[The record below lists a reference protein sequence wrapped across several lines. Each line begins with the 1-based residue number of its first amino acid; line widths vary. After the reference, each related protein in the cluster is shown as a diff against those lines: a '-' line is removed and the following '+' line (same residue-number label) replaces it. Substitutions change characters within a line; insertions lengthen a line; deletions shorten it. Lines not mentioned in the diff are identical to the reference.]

1 MQFHKTTLLL
11 LIVFSFPTSTLNAQ
25 LVNNITKPSLT
36 KSSLAE
42 KIYLQMDNTIY
53 QTGGTVWFKAIVSKS
68 YDNSL
73 SDVSEILHVEL
84 IDSNEA
90 IVEKKLLKLKKGT
103 ASGAFE
109 LQKSYSTGKY
119 LIRAYTNWNRNFEED
134 FIFSKSIDVFNLD
147 EIVKPKSLITNVV
160 VNAGEDKTLSAD
172 INPRSVNPKYR
183 GKLKLYIDTGNTID
197 SVELNR
203 TKDGIYKLNY
213 TLPENTTWTKLSF
226 NKGASGEMFESDN
239 LDSYSKSIVI
249 DKDYLDVQFFPEG
262 GRLVNNL
269 LSTVA
274 FKALDYQGL
283 GYKVS
288 GQIKN
293 GQGNA
298 ITSFKS
304 NKLGLGTFKL
314 LPKTGHNYYA
324 EVSINDVVYKY
335 SLPIAKN
342 TGRVLSVV
350 RLKDDIRIL
359 LASNKKTEG
368 DIRIQTESRGVKYH
382 DLSFK
387 NKDEITT
394 FISSESLP
402 EGIVK
407 ISVVDNN
414 NQVIN
419 ERLVFNTKP
428 NNRLVL
434 DIKSDRD
441 SYSQREKTT
450 LKIELD
456 SLQAEGTSLSVLV
469 IDKERVD
476 ASRNYR
482 PNLVSHLLLS
492 SELKGFIEDPTYY
505 FDSTNHD
512 RALDLD
518 ALLLSQGW
526 RTYKYQKISANT
538 HYTYKPEK
546 RLVVSGTIGEY
557 FNPKKRPKK
566 PLDINMFIYGEP
578 VDIYKQEIDSS
589 GKYCFEVEDIYNSN
603 TELFMQVVD
612 KKGKPIDF
620 RINIDKKWNPKIE
633 FKREQTVDLPSEIIS
648 TFTERV
654 EVKNKIQRDFE
665 VANNMVA
672 LDEVNI
678 KGYKLTPAREKSI
691 ERNGEP
697 SAVIEGEELRKK
709 APKREY
715 GIYSVLEV
723 LYPNLVRIERVG
735 RYGQVMIATV
745 VGSDLTLVLLDGKPV
760 HLEDYRYLGNIPI
773 NDVESIDLI
782 KKAKRPSQYLGDVWY
797 TPVLLNSRSGDLA
810 PKVLSYIHIYTFSKN
825 GLNKNIKSK
834 GVLTNTIKGFSES
847 IAFYTP
853 NYETLSNQDWVIP
866 DNRSVIHWS
875 PDITLDA
882 NGEYTLEFYNDDHIG
897 EVSVIVEAISK
908 DGKIGYLEKT
918 YTIKEAER

>member
-1 MQFHKTTLLL
+1 M
-11 LIVFSFPTSTLNAQ
+11 
-25 LVNNITKPSLT
+25 T

-42 KIYLQMDNTIY
+42 KIYLQIDNTLY
-53 QTGGTVWFKAIVSKS
+53 QTGERIWFKAIVSKS

-90 IVEKKLLKLKKGT
+90 IIEKKLLKLKSGT
-103 ASGAFE
+103 ASGNFE
-109 LQKSYSTGKY
+109 LQKSYKTGKY
-119 LIRAYTNWNRNFEED
+119 LIRAYTNWNRNFQED
-134 FIFSKSIDVFNLD
+134 FMFSQSIDVFNLD
-147 EIVKPKSLITNVV
+147 EKVKPKNPIINVV
-160 VNAGEDKTLSAD
+160 VNTGEDKILTAD
-172 INPRSVNPKYR
+172 INPRVINPRHK
-183 GKLKLYIDTGNTID
+183 GDLKLYIDTGNTID
-197 SVELNR
+197 SVELNK
-203 TKDGIYKLNY
+203 TKEGIYKLNY
-213 TLPENTTWTKLSF
+213 TLPENTTQTKLSF
-226 NKGASGEMFESDN
+226 NKGASGKIFEADA
-239 LDSYSKSIVI
+239 LESYSKTIVI

-262 GRLVNNL
+262 GKLVNNL

-274 FKALDYQGL
+274 FKAIDYQGL
-283 GYKVS
+283 GYKIS

-298 ITSFKS
+298 ITSFNS
-304 NKLGLGTFKL
+304 NKLGIGTFKL
-314 LPKTGHNYYA
+314 LPKVGNNYYA
-324 EVSINDVVYKY
+324 EVSMNDVVYKY
-335 SLPIAKN
+335 NLPKAKN
-342 TGRVLSVV
+342 TGSVLSVV

-382 DLSFK
+382 DLSFE
-387 NKDEITT
+387 NKDAITT
-394 FISSESLP
+394 SISSKSLP

-407 ISVVDNN
+407 ISVIDDNKR
-414 NQVIN
+414 VIS
-419 ERLVFNTKP
+419 ERLIFNTKP
-428 NNRLVL
+428 SNRLTL

-441 SYSQREKTT
+441 SYSQREKTS
-450 LKIELD
+450 LKIKLD
-456 SLQAEGTSLSVLV
+456 SLQAPEGTSLSVLV

-476 ASRNYR
+476 ASRNYKS
-482 PNLVSHLLLS
+482 NLTSHLLLS
-492 SELKGFIEDPTYY
+492 SELKGFIENPSYY
-505 FDSTNHD
+505 FDSTNYD
-512 RALDLD
+512 SALDLD

-526 RTYKYQKISANT
+526 RTYKYQKTSSNT
-538 HYTYKPEK
+538 YYAYKPEK

-566 PLDINMFIYGEP
+566 PLDLNMFVYGEP
-578 VDIYKQEIDSS
+578 VDVYKQEIDSS
-589 GKYCFEVEDIYNSN
+589 GRYRFEIEDIYKPN

-620 RINIDKKWNPKIE
+620 GINIDKKWNPKIE
-633 FKREQTVDLPSEIIS
+633 FKQERTVELPSEIVS
-648 TFTERV
+648 TFTER
-654 EVKNKIQRDFE
+654 EETNNKIQRDFE
-665 VANNMVA
+665 VAHNTVA

-678 KGYKLTPAREKSI
+678 KGYKLTPERVESI

-709 APKREY
+709 APKREF
-715 GIYSVLEV
+715 GIYSVLEAM
-723 LYPNLVRIERVG
+723 YPNLVRIERVG

-760 HLEDYRYLGNIPI
+760 HLEDYRYLANIPI
-773 NDVESIDLI
+773 NDIESIDLI

-797 TPVLLNSRSGDLA
+797 RPLILNGTAGDRA

-825 GLNKNIKSK
+825 GINKNTDLK

-847 IAFYTP
+847 VEFYTP

-875 PDITLDA
+875 PNITLDA
-882 NGEYTLEFYNDDHIG
+882 NGEYILEYYNDDHVG

-908 DGKIGYLEKT
+908 DGKIGYVEKT